1 MTSTGT
7 VAPGFDVVARRSH
20 RSAWELA
27 PVLHVVR
34 FGQGQ
39 LRFDRPLVPCAGA
52 AARASDGA
60 VAPVWRTTGRLY
72 AHGRRLT
79 RFTPVGIEVHQ
90 SARDGCELRVKPAG
104 RRPRWSGRRRREYFV
119 VAHRALSELIGALD
133 AAVRRMEAAAPLA
146 LGR

>member
-7 VAPGFDVVARRSH
+7 IAPGFDVVARRTP
-20 RSAWELA
+20 RSARELA
-27 PVLHVVR
+27 PVLPVVR

-39 LRFDRPLVPCAGA
+39 LRFDRPLAACDGDAERGGGSVPM
-52 AARASDGA
+52 
-60 VAPVWRTTGRLY
+60 WRTTGRLY

-79 RFTPVGIEVHQ
+79 RFTPVGIEVHE
-90 SARDGCELRVKPAG
+90 SERAGCELRVRPAG
-104 RRPRWSGRRRREYFV
+104 RRAARWSGRRRREYFV

-133 AAVRRMEAAAPLA
+133 AAVRRMDAAAPLA

>member
-1 MTSTGT
+1 
-7 VAPGFDVVARRSH
+7 
-20 RSAWELA
+20 
-27 PVLHVVR
+27 VR

-39 LRFDRPLVPCAGA
+39 LRLDRPFGA
-52 AARASDGA
+52 CEGT
-60 VAPVWRTTGRLY
+60 PEPTWRTTGRLY

-79 RFTPVGIEVHQ
+79 RFTAVGIELHQ
-90 SARDGCELRVKPAG
+90 SARDGCELQLRPATP
-104 RRPRWSGRRRREYFV
+104 RAVRWSRRRRREYFV

>member
-1 MTSTGT
+1 MTSTGLD
-7 VAPGFDVVARRSH
+7 APGFEVIARRSH

-39 LRFDRPLVPCAGA
+39 LRFDRPLVPCAVAGERA
-52 AARASDGA
+52 AEPTRWHTS
-60 VAPVWRTTGRLY
+60 GRLY

-79 RFTPVGIEVHQ
+79 RFTPVEIEVHQ
-90 SARDGCELRVKPAG
+90 SARDGCELRVRPAG
-104 RRPRWSGRRRREYFV
+104 RRVARWSGRRRREYFV
-119 VAHRALSELIGALD
+119 VAHRALSELVGALD

>member
-1 MTSTGT
+1 MSSTG
-7 VAPGFDVVARRSH
+7 AGGAGFDVVVRRSH

-39 LRFDRPLVPCAGA
+39 LRFDRPFVRGPESTPP
-52 AARASDGA
+52 R
-60 VAPVWRTTGRLY
+60 WRTTGRLY

-79 RFTPVGIEVHQ
+79 RFTPVGIELYQ
-90 SARDGCELRVKPAG
+90 SARDGCELQLRPATP
-104 RRPRWSGRRRREYFV
+104 RAARWSARRRREYFV
-119 VAHRALSELIGALD
+119 VGHRALSELIGALD
-133 AAVRRMEAAAPLA
+133 AAVRRMDAAAPLA

>member
-1 MTSTGT
+1 V

-39 LRFDRPLVPCAGA
+39 LRFDRPLVPCAGDGEA
-52 AARASDGA
+52 GGAGAARPAM
-60 VAPVWRTTGRLY
+60 WRTTGRLY

-90 SARDGCELRVKPAG
+90 SEREGCELRVQPAG
-104 RRPRWSGRRRREYFV
+104 RRVARWSGRRRREYFV